1 MLYLYCFKQVQDNTL
16 NQVAEQHGDETFLI
30 LSLHDELYAIPVDQV
45 HYILCPKSVIPIP
58 DAPFYVKGVI
68 NHRGKVVPISDL
80 RMMLR
85 FPSHSK
91 GRTIVVILEE
101 DGVRNGIVVD
111 KVLEVV
117 AISTDQ
123 IEDAPKWNDEER
135 LVHRIAHHNGKACL
149 ILELR
154 HILKDIPQLLK
165 TEGQI

>member
-1 MLYLYCFKQVQDNTL
+1 MSQVL
-16 NQVAEQHGDETFLI
+16 EQHPEETFLI

-45 HYILCPKSVIPIP
+45 HYILCPKTIIPIP

-85 FPSHSK
+85 FPLYSQ
-91 GRTIVVILEE
+91 GRMIVVILEE

-117 AISTDQ
+117 AISKDQ

-135 LVHRIAHHNGKACL
+135 LVHRIAHHNDKACL

-165 TEGQI
+165 SEGQV